1 MKINLKLITI
11 ATGVFFYSLGV
22 MAQDGEALFKQTCTA
37 CHTIGNG
44 KLVGPDLQGVNTKRT
59 EDWIVNFVTNAQ
71 AFGEKNADAKAII
84 AEFGYPMPSQ
94 GSNVSPDQ
102 IKAIVKYIAASSPA
116 ANSTTDAVAAET
128 VTTPPAD
135 PALDPANASK
145 KDIIAGM
152 NLFSGE
158 QRLKNG
164 GPACISCHN
173 VQNSELIAG
182 GLLAKDLTKVYQRM
196 GAAGINGILSA
207 PPFPA
212 MSASFKNNKITDK
225 EIFQLSAFFSDAST
239 NEIYQHQRVYNA
251 NLLLY
256 GGGGAFVVIAIIIF
270 LLFLERK
277 RKCVKEDIYKR
288 QIKAASSK

>member
-1 MKINLKLITI
+1 MKIKLKLIAI
-11 ATGVFFYSLGV
+11 ATGAFFYSFGGY
-22 MAQDGEALFKQTCTA
+22 AQEGETHFKQICVA

-44 KLVGPDLQGVNTKRT
+44 KLVGPDLQGVNKKRS
-59 EDWIVNFVTNAQ
+59 EEWIINFVTNAQ
-71 AFGEKNADAKAII
+71 AFGEKDADAKALI

-94 GSNVSPDQ
+94 GSVLSADQ
-102 IKAIVKYIAASSPA
+102 IKTIIAYIAANSPEES
-116 ANSTTDAVAAET
+116 STTDVAVVETPAEP
-128 VTTPPAD
+128 VD

-145 KDIIAGM
+145 EDILSGLQ
-152 NLFSGE
+152 LFSGE
-158 QRLKNG
+158 KRLENG
-164 GPACISCHN
+164 GPSCISCHN
-173 VQNSELIAG
+173 VQHTDLIAG
-182 GLLAKDLTKVYQRM
+182 GLLAKDLSKVYERM

-212 MSASFKNNKITDK
+212 MSASFKDNPLTTK

-239 NEIYQHQRVYNA
+239 NSIYQHQRTYNA
-251 NLLLY
+251 NLLLF
-256 GGGGAFVVIAIIIF
+256 GGGGAFAVIAIIIF